1 MKRTIKRSLIICL
14 GIFTIFTLSM
24 GNKNKEVKKEATKIV
39 ENKKEENQGFLGNI
53 RELKE
58 ISDIMDIITK
68 NYVGEKSIDRKVL
81 LHGALKGI
89 AESLDDPH
97 SNYFTKEK
105 MIAFKADIK
114 GKYPGVGMIIQKK
127 PEDALLV
134 VTPIEGTP
142 AYRAGIKPRDK
153 ILVIDGVST
162 LGLTSEESSKKLK
175 GEAGTKVKLTVYRE
189 ALKVSKEIE
198 LIREEINLKYVK
210 SEMLENKIG
219 YLRLTQFGENV
230 YGDLAKELKNLKSNG
245 MKGLIFDLR
254 SNPGGSLE
262 ESIKITSMFIPTGK
276 VVSTKGAD
284 SIEKISNR
292 VGEYFGNF
300 PLVILINEGS
310 ASASEIVAGA
320 VKDHKRG
327 TLIGQKTFG
336 KGSVQTLIPLPDG
349 DGLKLTIAKY
359 YTPNNIS
366 IHGIGVT
373 PDILIE
379 EKENYMLFDSFIT
392 NINEK
397 ASKENRSELIKEY
410 QGKEVAKKFDN
421 KIDTQL
427 EAGVEHLSKILKI
440 PYISK
445 VKIEKKLKTATKTTT
460 KTAIK
465 KEVIKPKKNSRKEI
479 IKK

>member
-1 MKRTIKRSLIICL
+1 MNKRIKRIVTIFF
-14 GIFTIFTLSM
+14 GIFIIFTLTM
-24 GNKNKEVKKEATKIV
+24 GKEIKKSKQ
-39 ENKKEENQGFLGNI
+39 EENQGFLGNI

-58 ISDIMDIITK
+58 ISDVMDVITN
-68 NYVGEKSIDRKVL
+68 NYVGDKTVDRKLL

-89 AESLDDPH
+89 VESLGDHH

-105 MIAFKADIK
+105 MIEFKADIK

-127 PEDALLV
+127 PEDALVV

-153 ILVIDGVST
+153 ILVIDGIST

-175 GEAGTKVKLTVYRE
+175 GKAGTKVKLIVYRE

-198 LIREEINLKYVK
+198 LTREEINLKYVK
-210 SEMLENKIG
+210 SKMLDNKIG

-230 YGDLAKELKNLKSNG
+230 YGDLAKELKDLQSNG

-262 ESIKITSMFIPTGK
+262 ESVKIGSMFIPKGK
-276 VVSTKGAD
+276 IVSTKGID
-284 SIEKISNR
+284 SVEKISNR
-292 VGEYFGNF
+292 VGKYFGDF

-310 ASASEIVAGA
+310 ASASEIVSGA
-320 VKDHKRG
+320 IKDHKRG

-336 KGSVQTLIPLPDG
+336 KGSVQTLIALPDG
-349 DGLKLTIAKY
+349 DGIKLTIAKY

-366 IHGIGVT
+366 IHGIGIK
-373 PDILIE
+373 PDILVV
-379 EKENYMLFDSFIT
+379 EKENYMLFDSLIT

-397 ASKENRSELIKEY
+397 ASKENRSELIEKF
-410 QGKEVAKKFDN
+410 QGKEVAKKYDN

-427 EAGVEHLSKILKI
+427 EAGVEHLSKILKV
-440 PYISK
+440 PYIPK
-445 VKIEKKLKTATKTTT
+445 VNPEKTVKTDTKKIVKKEETPKKKLL
-460 KTAIK
+460 K
-465 KEVIKPKKNSRKEI
+465 K
-479 IKK
+479 